1 MDIQGAD
8 MELSPFYY
16 NRGGQLHVR
25 TLYYNLF
32 CTNFEFSKISLNLR
46 GVTIRLKKNKLT
58 RKISFS
64 KSKNLDPF
72 SSSAPM
78 PRPMYAMWFDKLF
91 REFAKKNCTTN
102 FIRLYLELVQGYFI
116 YTKIQIKY
124 TKNILL
130 IMQKIYFTKHR
141 LHFLA
146 QF

>member
-1 MDIQGAD
+1 MEIQGAD

-64 KSKNLDPF
+64 KSENLDPCPGPCMLCGLTNY
-72 SSSAPM
+72 SGNL
-78 PRPMYAMWFDKLF
+78 PRKTALQILYV
-91 REFAKKNCTTN
+91 CTWN
-102 FIRLYLELVQGYFI
+102 WCKDILFIR
-116 YTKIQIKY
+116 KY
-124 TKNILL
+124 K
-130 IMQKIYFTKHR
+130 
-141 LHFLA
+141 
-146 QF
+146 